1 MFPALLGKYTSALGV
16 IAAAV
21 PLYYFVRKYL
31 NTDSDDYDDIWP
43 KNEVLF
49 FCDVGLSCK
58 DHSLEGGEKKQC
70 SSKNCSFYNLS
81 RMLHYLN
88 SAESSLDV
96 CLYLITMK
104 DLGSAVI
111 KAQKRGVKVR
121 VICDEDM
128 ANGSGSQI
136 LSFQGNGLPVKYFRK
151 STRLMHHK
159 FAIIDKRILMSG
171 SLNWTMQ
178 AFFGNWENI
187 IITTERTIVREFLTE
202 FERLWKSL
210 ERTI

>member
-70 SSKNCSFYNLS
+70 SSKNCSFYNLRFAS
-81 RMLHYLN
+81 EIFPEVDQIDA
-88 SAESSLDV
+88 SQV
-96 CLYLITMK
+96 CH
-104 DLGSAVI
+104 
-111 KAQKRGVKVR
+111 
-121 VICDEDM
+121 
-128 ANGSGSQI
+128 N
-136 LSFQGNGLPVKYFRK
+136 
-151 STRLMHHK
+151 
-159 FAIIDKRILMSG
+159 
-171 SLNWTMQ
+171 
-178 AFFGNWENI
+178 
-187 IITTERTIVREFLTE
+187 
-202 FERLWKSL
+202 
-210 ERTI
+210 